1 MAEIISF
8 CKGTGYL
15 DTTIHNR
22 MVIKRSYRKTL
33 YMPIQKH
40 WMAILP
46 FTPQNFKLIIGDMKV
61 RALMLQTNDKGQD
74 FLHFK
79 SMVRKSK
86 CTKKNTIMVLKNN
99 WVILKSFLFVKEQ
112 DTLTQQFII
121 GWLLKEAIEKHPY
134 MPIQKQWMAILPFT
148 PQNFKLII
156 NEYCN
161 WRETRK
167 NIRFNVVQQWIY
179 IYKS

>member
-22 MVIKRSYRKTL
+22 MVIKRSYRKT
-33 YMPIQKH
+33 
-40 WMAILP
+40 
-46 FTPQNFKLIIGDMKV
+46 
-61 RALMLQTNDKGQD
+61 
-74 FLHFK
+74 
-79 SMVRKSK
+79 
-86 CTKKNTIMVLKNN
+86 
-99 WVILKSFLFVKEQ
+99 
-112 DTLTQQFII
+112 
-121 GWLLKEAIEKHPY
+121 PY

>member
-74 FLHFK
+74 FIHFK

-121 GWLLKEAIEKHPY
+121 GWLLKEAIEKHR
-134 MPIQKQWMAILPFT
+134 ICR
-148 PQNFKLII
+148 FKNNGWQFCLSHHKTS
-156 NEYCN
+156 N
-161 WRETRK
+161 
-167 NIRFNVVQQWIY
+167 
-179 IYKS
+179 